1 MAAQRFLQE
10 LAGLT
15 ECDLALVKALM
26 HGSENP
32 AGAHPSAP
40 WLYDVV
46 SDQPLVRDVL
56 TPAACIFCYACNS
69 YDHNFFQHWKV
80 VDCSVP
86 ASKASLPGNGSNK
99 MLRALFCRE

>member
-56 TPAACIFCYACNS
+56 TPAACILCYASNS
-69 YDHNFFQHWKV
+69 YDHKFQHWKV

-86 ASKASLPGNGSNK
+86 ALKASLPGELEQSDAQ
-99 MLRALFCRE
+99 ALFCRE